1 MAPILSDPKASLDV
15 IAFTA
20 IALGLIYVG
29 SCNEEVAQA
38 IIFTLMDR
46 SESELGEP
54 LTRLLPLG
62 LGLLYLGKQ
71 VFLFWQF
78 HLPLLLSFQLIK
90 KGNMVLQNS
99 HHSRSGVG
107 LDHYRFILDSLI
119 LHMQCI
125 HNLISLIFENIECLG
140 EVLLRLRK
148 SYSSVVFTLHIVL
161 CNNRKVWRQLPK
173 FQRLLMKKSESTVT

>member
-1 MAPILSDPKASLDV
+1 LAPILSDPKASLDV

-71 VFLFWQF
+71 VFTCFVVSVTAF
-78 HLPLLLSFQLIK
+78 
-90 KGNMVLQNS
+90 V
-99 HHSRSGVG
+99 
-107 LDHYRFILDSLI
+107 
-119 LHMQCI
+119 
-125 HNLISLIFENIECLG
+125 
-140 EVLLRLRK
+140 VLLP
-148 SYSSVVFTLHIVL
+148 SAH
-161 CNNRKVWRQLPK
+161 
-173 FQRLLMKKSESTVT
+173 

>member
-1 MAPILSDPKASLDV
+1 MLSLYICENNFLLYCFFQLRYKLAPILSDPKASLDV

-71 VFLFWQF
+71 VFTCLV
-78 HLPLLLSFQLIK
+78 LPP
-90 KGNMVLQNS
+90 
-99 HHSRSGVG
+99 
-107 LDHYRFILDSLI
+107 Y
-119 LHMQCI
+119 
-125 HNLISLIFENIECLG
+125 
-140 EVLLRLRK
+140 
-148 SYSSVVFTLHIVL
+148 
-161 CNNRKVWRQLPK
+161 
-173 FQRLLMKKSESTVT
+173 

>member
-1 MAPILSDPKASLDV
+1 LAPILSDPKASLDV

-38 IIFTLMDR
+38 IILTLMDR

-71 VFLFWQF
+71 VFT
-78 HLPLLLSFQLIK
+78 
-90 KGNMVLQNS
+90 
-99 HHSRSGVG
+99 
-107 LDHYRFILDSLI
+107 
-119 LHMQCI
+119 
-125 HNLISLIFENIECLG
+125 CLVVSVAAFV
-140 EVLLRLRK
+140 VLLP
-148 SYSSVVFTLHIVL
+148 SAH
-161 CNNRKVWRQLPK
+161 
-173 FQRLLMKKSESTVT
+173 